1 MNVAGFIARKMVKS
15 SETGRYSRPIIRI
28 ATLGVALGMTVMIL
42 SLAVVKGFQ
51 KEVRELVIGFGS
63 HIQIVNVGDNLS
75 GESEKVLINQE
86 FYPSLEDLKG
96 IKHIQVF
103 ASKAGI
109 LETPKHI
116 QGIAVKG
123 VFRDFD
129 WTFFSERISRG
140 RLLNL
145 SDSLPDNGILI
156 SSIMA
161 NRMELD
167 TGSKCTVYFI
177 QGKEDISPRNMK
189 VCGIYSTGLEEF
201 DNQYVFCD
209 LRVIQKVSA
218 WGLQTHLLTDSCRD
232 GKIRVEA
239 IGFGGDGKHDF
250 SWPET
255 KWQGKGPHEL
265 CVKGD
270 TLISCVVNDN
280 SGTLPDTAWLEINS
294 PATSLH
300 CNCEEYD
307 MRSFTSGGSGKY
319 YAGGFEITIDS
330 YKELAAIEEGIIY
343 EIPFDMKTVSVTEQK
358 PEIFSW
364 LEVLD
369 MNVVVIILMMVIVS
383 VINMASAMLIIIL
396 ERTSMIGAL
405 KAFGISDGQVV
416 RIFLYHAVIIL
427 GRGMVGG
434 NLLALIVA
442 WSQLQF
448 GWFTLDPM
456 HYYVSVVPLL
466 LQWTDIAI
474 LNAGVLI
481 TSMILL
487 IIPALYVTG
496 IAPARAVRFD

>member
-15 SETGRYSRPIIRI
+15 SESGRYSRPIIRI
-28 ATLGVALGMTVMIL
+28 ATLGVALGMAVMIL

-51 KEVRELVIGFGS
+51 HEVRELVIGFGS

-75 GESEKVLINQE
+75 GESEKVPIHQD
-86 FYPSLEDLKG
+86 FYPSLENLEG
-96 IKHIQVF
+96 VKHIQVF

-109 LETPKHI
+109 LETPEHI
-116 QGIAVKG
+116 QGVVVKG
-123 VFRDFD
+123 VYRDFD
-129 WTFFSERISRG
+129 WTFFSERISSG

-156 SSIMA
+156 SAVMA

-167 TGSKCTVYFI
+167 TGSKCTLYFI

-201 DNQYVFCD
+201 DSEYAFCD
-209 LRVIQKVSA
+209 MRVIQKVSA
-218 WGLQTHLLTDSCRD
+218 WGVQVHLLTDSCRE
-232 GKIRVEA
+232 GKVSVEA
-239 IGFGGDGKHDF
+239 IGFGGDGRHDF
-250 SWPET
+250 YWPET
-255 KWQGKGPHEL
+255 NWEGKGPHEL
-265 CVKGD
+265 CVRGD
-270 TLISCVVNDN
+270 TLISCVLNDR
-280 SGTLPDTAWLEINS
+280 SGTLPDTAWLAIENQAS
-294 PATSLH
+294 GQACS
-300 CNCEEYD
+300 CEGFD
-307 MRSFTSGGSGKY
+307 MDTYTSGGSGKY
-319 YAGGFEITIDS
+319 YAGGFEVTADS
-330 YKELAAIEEGIIY
+330 YKDLAAIEERIIY
-343 EIPFDMKTVSVTEQK
+343 EIPFDMKTVSITEQK

-416 RIFLYHAVIIL
+416 RIFLYHAIIIL

-434 NLLALIVA
+434 NLLALMVA
-442 WSQLQF
+442 FSQLHF
-448 GWFTLDPM
+448 GWFTLDPT

-466 LQWTDIAI
+466 LQWADIAL

-481 TSMILL
+481 TSMLL
-487 IIPALYVTG
+487 LTIPALYVTG